1 MVEWESMAAADV
13 VACSAGNCGDDLLVL
28 RAERGGLKSTER
40 RDHRKGRGGCRT
52 GL

>member
-1 MVEWESMAAADV
+1 MAKVDAL
-13 VACSAGNCGDDLLVL
+13 ACSAGNCRDDLLVL
-28 RAERGGLKSTER
+28 RAERGRLESAER